1 MQWRTAIK
9 WLHGALTAILLL
21 VVIGFIALNSSDDRA
36 EEHLI
41 SSRQLNDNTW
51 LYVTGYRGG
60 GATVANTY
68 RYYLSGK
75 VEGDSGASL
84 AKHVPFLVAAG
95 SGANVTMDGEVIDIK
110 YGGRVFSFSNA
121 IIYEYRGETFRP
133 RLNFQARN

>member
-75 VEGDSGASL
+75 VERA
-84 AKHVPFLVAAG
+84 
-95 SGANVTMDGEVIDIK
+95 
-110 YGGRVFSFSNA
+110 
-121 IIYEYRGETFRP
+121 
-133 RLNFQARN
+133 